1 MTEQEPAE
9 FSESEEPEQGVPDK
23 VSSEEPQE
31 FPDSSSVE
39 WLNKFKDGDDVAFE
53 RLVDQELP
61 RLRRR
66 VEERLGVDLRRRI
79 DPSDVL
85 QQAALDVYQ
94 LREDFEN
101 RGLPAFRGWLRTI
114 TMNNLNRLIEKEL
127 AQKRDPRREKRRALE
142 AGRSRSLDPLGNLSA
157 SISSPS
163 AGLQREEALELLGR
177 CLDMLSDDDREM
189 LRWIDED
196 DLGYEEA
203 ARRLSVNI
211 DAARRRHSRAIAR
224 LRKFAETMRRS
235 DGDLFGDGPGG
246 EQPTDSTP

>member
-1 MTEQEPAE
+1 MRSSTRYHGAPEAFMTEQEPAE

-142 AGRSRSLDPLGNLSA
+142 AGR
-157 SISSPS
+157 
-163 AGLQREEALELLGR
+163 
-177 CLDMLSDDDREM
+177 
-189 LRWIDED
+189 
-196 DLGYEEA
+196 
-203 ARRLSVNI
+203 
-211 DAARRRHSRAIAR
+211 
-224 LRKFAETMRRS
+224 
-235 DGDLFGDGPGG
+235 
-246 EQPTDSTP
+246 

>member
-1 MTEQEPAE
+1 
-9 FSESEEPEQGVPDK
+9 
-23 VSSEEPQE
+23 
-31 FPDSSSVE
+31 
-39 WLNKFKDGDDVAFE
+39 
-53 RLVDQELP
+53 
-61 RLRRR
+61 
-66 VEERLGVDLRRRI
+66 
-79 DPSDVL
+79 
-85 QQAALDVYQ
+85 
-94 LREDFEN
+94 
-101 RGLPAFRGWLRTI
+101 
-114 TMNNLNRLIEKEL
+114 
-127 AQKRDPRREKRRALE
+127 PRREKRRALE